1 MKHLAKLKN
10 IFLFLLGIGLGTAFL
25 LYLIACVWIGWD
37 VKEQCKYAQGTYEGN
52 CTTALMYLVK
62 DNNQSF
68 RNRNSA
74 IWALGQLGDPQAL
87 PILQSLYT
95 GMIPDREPL
104 DAGISQYELKKA
116 INLVNGGTNISAPVW
131 RYGFK

>member
-1 MKHLAKLKN
+1 
-10 IFLFLLGIGLGTAFL
+10 
-25 LYLIACVWIGWD
+25 
-37 VKEQCKYAQGTYEGN
+37 
-52 CTTALMYLVK
+52 MYLVK